1 MQAATGSST
10 PRATVIEW
18 HLMLRRIES
27 SRRRFEE
34 YRERLRKKEALQPE
48 LMRGPRRGPRARS
61 SWALLRSFIRLLGDQ
76 RPAVLFSLFTL
87 SISTVLGLFPPL
99 ATKFVVDNVL
109 GKKPLP
115 TQIPAWLHVPT
126 NPWPLLLFIVVA
138 VTTLNMV
145 KIAAHVWGRWYATRA
160 TKRLQLSIRKRA
172 FEHAVRLP
180 LHRVHELKSGG
191 VASVLRE
198 DAGSVGE
205 LIFGMLYNPWR
216 AVIQLLGSVVVLAWA
231 DWRLLIGAL
240 LLVPLV
246 IVTHRTWLSRIRPQ
260 HKAIRARRESIDA
273 HTTESFSGMRVVRG
287 FSREHS
293 EAGRFVRSND
303 LMARQ
308 ELLVWWWARIVEI
321 CWESLIPLCTGL
333 LMLYGGWQV
342 LNGTLTLGD
351 LMMFLVYLAMLLE
364 PIAVLAESAATFQN
378 SLSALD
384 RILDLLDEPR
394 DMLPNGD
401 SVRPPKE
408 QIRGRVAL
416 DDVSFTYPGAARP
429 ALEHVTLSVEPGQTV
444 ALVGP
449 SGAGKTT
456 LCNLVARFYDP
467 TEGRVTLDGID
478 LRDIEVEHYRG
489 LLGIVE
495 QDVFLFDG
503 TIGDN
508 IAYANRDATETEAR
522 RAAQI
527 ANADEFI
534 RKLPDGYETLIGERG
549 VKLSGGQRQRI
560 AIARAVLADPKI
572 LILDEATSNLDTE
585 SERLIQS
592 GLTRLMQDRT
602 CFVIAHRLS
611 TITHADRIVVLE
623 NGTEAE
629 SGTHGELMDLDSR
642 YRMMVLMQTNQQNDP
657 VEADE
662 MPAT

>member
-1 MQAATGSST
+1 
-10 PRATVIEW
+10 
-18 HLMLRRIES
+18 MLRRIES

-48 LMRGPRRGPRARS
+48 LMRGPKRGPRARS
-61 SWALLRSFIRLLGDQ
+61 SWALVRSFVHLLGDQ
-76 RPAVLFSLFTL
+76 RSAVAFALVTL
-87 SISTVLGLFPPL
+87 TVSTILGLFPPL

-109 GKKPLP
+109 GQKPLP
-115 TQIPAWLHVPT
+115 AQIPAWLHIPS

-138 VTTLNMV
+138 VTTLNIV
-145 KIAAHVWGRWYATRA
+145 KIATHVTGRWYATRA

-231 DWRLLIGAL
+231 DWRLLLGTL

-293 EAGRFVRSND
+293 EAGRFMRSND

-321 CWESLIPLCTGL
+321 AWESLIPLCTGL

-342 LNGTLTLGD
+342 LSGTLTLGD
-351 LMMFLVYLAMLLE
+351 LMMFLVYVAMLLE

-394 DMLPNGD
+394 DMLPNHD

-416 DDVSFTYPGAARP
+416 DDVSFTYPGAARS
-429 ALEHVTLSVEPGQTV
+429 ALEHVSLVVEPGQTV

-456 LCNLVARFYDP
+456 LCNLVARFYDA

-508 IAYANRDATETEAR
+508 IAYANRDATEAEVR

-534 RKLPDGYETLIGERG
+534 RKLPEGYDTLIGERG
-549 VKLSGGQRQRI
+549 VKLSGGQRQRL
-560 AIARAVLADPKI
+560 AIARAVLANPKI

-592 GLTRLMQDRT
+592 GLSRLMQDRT

-611 TITHADRIVVLE
+611 TIAHADRIVVLE
-623 NGTEAE
+623 NGTEVE
-629 SGTHGELMDLDSR
+629 SGTHAELMDLDSR
-642 YRMMVLMQTNQQNDP
+642 YRMMVLMQTSQQSDP
-657 VEADE
+657 FEADE

>member
-1 MQAATGSST
+1 M
-10 PRATVIEW
+10 
-18 HLMLRRIES
+18 
-27 SRRRFEE
+27 
-34 YRERLRKKEALQPE
+34 
-48 LMRGPRRGPRARS
+48 
-61 SWALLRSFIRLLGDQ
+61 
-76 RPAVLFSLFTL
+76 
-87 SISTVLGLFPPL
+87 LGLFPPL

-109 GKKPLP
+109 SKKPLP
-115 TQIPAWLHVPT
+115 QQIPTWLHVPDH
-126 NPWPLLLFIVVA
+126 PWPLLLFIVLSVTA
-138 VTTLNMV
+138 VSLV
-145 KIAAHVWGRWYATRA
+145 KIATHVWGRWYATRA

-216 AVIQLLGSVVVLAWA
+216 AVVQLLGSVVVLAWA
-231 DWRLLIGAL
+231 DWRLLLGSL

-246 IVTHRTWLSRIRPQ
+246 FVTHRTWLSRIRPQ

-273 HTTESFSGMRVVRG
+273 HATESFSGMRVVRG

-293 EAGRFVRSND
+293 EAGRFIRSND

-321 CWESLIPLCTGL
+321 CWEGLIPLCTGL

-342 LNGTLTLGD
+342 LSGTLTLGD
-351 LMMFLVYLAMLLE
+351 LMMFLVYVAMLLE

-394 DMLPNGD
+394 DMLPTGD
-401 SVRPPKE
+401 SVRPPKG

-416 DDVSFTYPGAARP
+416 DNVSFTYPGAAQP
-429 ALEHVTLSVEPGQTV
+429 ALEHVSLVVEPGQMV

-467 TEGRVTLDGID
+467 TEGGLTLDGID
-478 LRDIEVEHYRG
+478 LRDIDVEHYRG
-489 LLGIVE
+489 LLGVVE

-503 TIGDN
+503 SIGEN
-508 IAYANRDATETEAR
+508 IAYANRDATEAEVR

-534 RKLPDGYETLIGERG
+534 RKLPEGYDTLIGERG

-592 GLTRLMQDRT
+592 GLSRLMHDRT

-611 TITHADRIVVLE
+611 TIAHADRIVVLE
-623 NGTEAE
+623 NGTEVE
-629 SGTHGELMDLDSR
+629 SGTHAELMDLDSR
-642 YRMMVLMQTNQQNDP
+642 YRMMVLMQTSQQGDP
-657 VEADE
+657 IEADE

>member
-1 MQAATGSST
+1 
-10 PRATVIEW
+10 
-18 HLMLRRIES
+18 MLRRIES
-27 SRRRFEE
+27 SRRRFDE
-34 YRERLRKKEALQPE
+34 YRERLRKKEVLQPE
-48 LMRGPRRGPRARS
+48 LPQGPRRGPRARS
-61 SWALLRSFIRLLGDQ
+61 SWALVRSFFHLLGDQ
-76 RPAVLFSLFTL
+76 RPAVGFSLLTL
-87 SISTVLGLFPPL
+87 TVATVLGLFPPL

-109 GKKPLP
+109 SRKPLP
-115 TQIPAWLHVPT
+115 KQIPAWLHVPSE
-126 NPWPLLLFIVVA
+126 PWPLLLFIVVA
-138 VTTLNMV
+138 VTGFSLL
-145 KIAAHVWGRWYATRA
+145 KIGAQIWGRWYATRA
-160 TKRLQLSIRKRA
+160 TKRLQLSVRKRA

-216 AVIQLLGSVVVLAWA
+216 AVVQLAGSVAVLAWA
-231 DWRLLIGAL
+231 DWRLLIGSL
-240 LLVPLV
+240 VLVPLV
-246 IVTHRTWLSRIRPQ
+246 FLTHRTWIARIRPQ

-293 EAGRFVRSND
+293 EAGRFMRSND

-321 CWESLIPLCTGL
+321 CWEGLIPVATGI

-342 LNGTLTLGD
+342 LTGVLTLGD

-364 PIAVLAESAATFQN
+364 PLAVLAESAATFQN

-394 DMLPNGD
+394 DMLPTGD

-408 QIRGRVAL
+408 QIRGRVQL
-416 DDVSFTYPGAARP
+416 DNVSFTYSGAARA
-429 ALEHVTLSVEPGQTV
+429 ALEHVSLVVEPGQMV

-478 LRDIEVEHYRG
+478 LRDIDVEHYRG
-489 LLGIVE
+489 LLGVVE

-503 TIGDN
+503 TIAEN
-508 IAYANRDATETEAR
+508 IAYSNRWATEAEVR
-522 RAAQI
+522 RAALI
-527 ANADEFI
+527 ANADEFVRI
-534 RKLPDGYETLIGERG
+534 LPEGYGTLIGERG

-560 AIARAVLADPKI
+560 AIARALLADPKI

-592 GLTRLMQDRT
+592 GLSRLMQDRT

-611 TITHADRIVVLE
+611 TIAHADRIVVLE
-623 NGTEAE
+623 NGAVVE
-629 SGTHGELMDLDSR
+629 SGTHAELMDLDSR
-642 YRMMVLMQTNQQNDP
+642 YRMMVLMQTSRQNDP
-657 VEADE
+657 LEVDE
-662 MPAT
+662 LPAT

>member
-1 MQAATGSST
+1 
-10 PRATVIEW
+10 
-18 HLMLRRIES
+18 MLRRIES

-34 YRERLRKKEALQPE
+34 YRERLRKRETLQPE
-48 LMRGPRRGPRARS
+48 LTRGPRRGPRARS
-61 SWALLRSFIRLLGDQ
+61 SWALVRSFYQLLGDQ
-76 RPAVLFSLFTL
+76 RRAVGFSLFTL
-87 SISTVLGLFPPL
+87 AISTILGLFPPL

-109 GKKPLP
+109 SQKPLP
-115 TQIPAWLHVPT
+115 KQIPAWLHVPSH
-126 NPWPLLLFIVVA
+126 PWPLLLFIVVA
-138 VTTLNMV
+138 VMLLNFV
-145 KIAAHVWGRWYATRA
+145 KIVMHVWGRWYATRA

-216 AVIQLLGSVVVLAWA
+216 AVIQLLGSVIVLAWA
-231 DWRLLIGAL
+231 DWRLLIGSL

-246 IVTHRTWLSRIRPQ
+246 FLTHRTWLSRIRPQ

-293 EAGRFVRSND
+293 EAGRFIRSND

-321 CWESLIPLCTGL
+321 AWESLIPLCSGL

-342 LNGTLTLGD
+342 LSGTLTLGD

-394 DMLPNGD
+394 DMLPTGNAI
-401 SVRPPKE
+401 RPPKG

-416 DDVSFTYPGAARP
+416 ADVSFTYPGAARP
-429 ALEHVTLSVEPGQTV
+429 ALEHVSLAVEPGQTV

-478 LRDIEVEHYRG
+478 LRDIEVENYRG

-503 TIGDN
+503 TISDN
-508 IAYANRDATETEAR
+508 IAYANRDATEAEVR

-534 RKLPDGYETLIGERG
+534 RKLPEGYDTLIGERG

-585 SERLIQS
+585 SERLIQT
-592 GLTRLMQDRT
+592 GLSRLMQDRT

-611 TITHADRIVVLE
+611 TIAHADRIVVLE
-623 NGTEAE
+623 NGTEVEA
-629 SGTHGELMDLDSR
+629 GTHSELMDLDSR
-642 YRMMVLMQTNQQNDP
+642 YRMMVLMQTSQQVDP
-657 VEADE
+657 FEADE

>member
-1 MQAATGSST
+1 
-10 PRATVIEW
+10 
-18 HLMLRRIES
+18 
-27 SRRRFEE
+27 
-34 YRERLRKKEALQPE
+34 LQPE
-48 LMRGPRRGPRARS
+48 LVRGPRRGPRARS
-61 SWALLRSFIRLLGDQ
+61 SWALIRSFIHLLGDQ
-76 RPAVLFSLFTL
+76 RPAVAFALATL
-87 SISTVLGLFPPL
+87 TVSTVLGLFPPL

-109 GKKPLP
+109 SRKPLSKK
-115 TQIPAWLHVPT
+115 IPAWLHVPSD
-126 NPWPLLLFIVVA
+126 PWSLLLVIVVT
-138 VTTLNMV
+138 VTVLSLL
-145 KIAAHVWGRWYATRA
+145 KITAHVWGRWYATRA

-180 LHRVHELKSGG
+180 LHRVHELKAGG

-216 AVIQLLGSVVVLAWA
+216 AVVQLAGSVAVLAWA
-231 DWRLLIGAL
+231 DWRLLIGSL
-240 LLVPLV
+240 VLVPLV
-246 IVTHRTWLSRIRPQ
+246 FLTHRTWISRIRPQ

-293 EAGRFVRSND
+293 EAGRFMRSND
-303 LMARQ
+303 LMTRQ

-321 CWESLIPLCTGL
+321 CWEGLIPLSTGL

-342 LNGTLTLGD
+342 LNGVLTLGD

-364 PIAVLAESAATFQN
+364 PLAVLAESAATFQN

-394 DMLPNGD
+394 DMLPTGN
-401 SVRPPKE
+401 SVRPPKSE
-408 QIRGRVAL
+408 IRGRVAL
-416 DDVSFTYPGAARP
+416 DDVSFLYPGTTRP
-429 ALEHVTLSVEPGQTV
+429 ALEHLSLTVEPGQMV

-467 TEGRVTLDGID
+467 TSGRVTLDGID
-478 LRDIEVEHYRG
+478 LRDIDVEHYRS
-489 LLGIVE
+489 LLGVVE

-503 TIGDN
+503 SIAENIGYSD
-508 IAYANRDATETEAR
+508 RSATEAEIR

-534 RKLPDGYETLIGERG
+534 RDLPEGYGTLIGERG

-560 AIARAVLADPKI
+560 AIARALLADPKI

-592 GLTRLMQDRT
+592 GLARLMQART

-611 TITHADRIVVLE
+611 TIAHADRIVVLE
-623 NGTEAE
+623 HGVEVE
-629 SGTHGELMDLDSR
+629 SGTHAELMDLDSR
-642 YRMMVLMQTNQQNDP
+642 YRMMVLMQTSQQSDS

>member
-1 MQAATGSST
+1 MGIEAPQATFCK
-10 PRATVIEW
+10 W

-34 YRERLRKKEALQPE
+34 YRERLRKKESLQPE

-61 SWALLRSFIRLLGDQ
+61 SWALVRCFYRLLGDQ
-76 RPAVLFSLFTL
+76 RRAVGLSLAALTV
-87 SISTVLGLFPPL
+87 STILGLFPPL

-109 GKKPLP
+109 SKKPLP
-115 TQIPAWLHVPT
+115 QQIPAWLHVPS

-138 VTTLNMV
+138 VTTLNIV
-145 KIAAHVWGRWYATRA
+145 KIAMHVWGRWYATRA

-172 FEHAVRLP
+172 FEHALRLP

-231 DWRLLIGAL
+231 DWRLLVGSL
-240 LLVPLV
+240 FLVPLV
-246 IVTHRTWLSRIRPQ
+246 FITHRTWLSRIRPQ

-293 EAGRFVRSND
+293 EAGRFIRSND

-342 LNGTLTLGD
+342 LSGTLTLGD

-394 DMLPNGD
+394 DMLPTGD
-401 SVRPPKE
+401 AIRPPKG
-408 QIRGRVAL
+408 QVRGRVVL
-416 DDVSFTYPGAARP
+416 TDVSFTYQGAARP
-429 ALEHVTLSVEPGQTV
+429 ALEHVSLVVEPGQTV

-467 TEGRVTLDGID
+467 TNGKVTLDGID

-503 TIGDN
+503 TISEN
-508 IAYANRDATETEAR
+508 IAYANRDATEAEVR

-527 ANADEFI
+527 ANADEFV
-534 RKLPDGYETLIGERG
+534 RRLPEGYETLIGERG

-585 SERLIQS
+585 SERLIQT
-592 GLTRLMQDRT
+592 GLSRLMQDRT

-611 TITHADRIVVLE
+611 TIAHADRIVVLE
-623 NGTEAE
+623 NGTEVE
-629 SGTHGELMDLDSR
+629 SGTHSELMDLDSR
-642 YRMMVLMQTNQQNDP
+642 YRMMVLMQTSQQADP
-657 VEADE
+657 IEADE

>member
-1 MQAATGSST
+1 
-10 PRATVIEW
+10 
-18 HLMLRRIES
+18 MLRRIES
-27 SRRRFEE
+27 SRQRFQD
-34 YRERLRKKEALQPE
+34 YRDRLRKKEVLQPE
-48 LMRGPRRGPRARS
+48 LTRGPRRGPRARS
-61 SWALLRSFIRLLGDQ
+61 SWSLVRRFFYLLGDQ
-76 RPAVLFSLFTL
+76 RGSVAFALVTL
-87 SISTVLGLFPPL
+87 TVSTLLGLFPPL

-109 GKKPLP
+109 GKRPLP
-115 TQIPAWLHVPT
+115 KQIPEWLHVPSD
-126 NPWPLLLFIVVA
+126 PWPLLLFIVVA
-138 VTTLNMV
+138 VTGLSLLR
-145 KIAAHVWGRWYATRA
+145 IGAHVWGRWYATRA

-198 DAGSVGE
+198 DAGAVGD

-216 AVIQLLGSVVVLAWA
+216 AVVQLCGSLVVLAWA
-231 DWRLLIGAL
+231 DWRLLLGSL
-240 LLVPLV
+240 VLVPL
-246 IVTHRTWLSRIRPQ
+246 IFVTHRTWISRIRPQ

-293 EAGRFVRSND
+293 EAGRFIRAND

-321 CWESLIPLCTGL
+321 LWEALIPVCTGI

-342 LNGTLTLGD
+342 LSGTLTLGD

-364 PIAVLAESAATFQN
+364 PIAVLAESAATFQT

-394 DMLPNGD
+394 DMLPTGN

-416 DDVSFTYPGAARP
+416 EDVSFCYPSAAHP
-429 ALEHVTLSVEPGQTV
+429 ALEHMTLIAEPGQMV

-467 TEGRVTLDGID
+467 TEGRLTLDGID
-478 LRDIEVEHYRG
+478 LRDIDVEHYRS
-489 LLGIVE
+489 LLGVVE

-503 TIGDN
+503 SIAEN
-508 IAYANRDATETEAR
+508 IAYSDRTATEAEVR

-534 RKLPDGYETLIGERG
+534 RKLPEGYETLIGERG

-560 AIARAVLADPKI
+560 AIARALLADPKI

-592 GLTRLMQDRT
+592 GLSRLMQDRT

-611 TITHADRIVVLE
+611 TIAHADRIVVLE
-623 NGTEAE
+623 NGTEVE
-629 SGTHGELMDLDSR
+629 SGTHAELMDLDSR
-642 YRMMVLMQTNQQNDP
+642 YRMMVLMQTNRQEDS

>member
-1 MQAATGSST
+1 
-10 PRATVIEW
+10 
-18 HLMLRRIES
+18 MLRRIES

-34 YRERLRKKEALQPE
+34 YRERLRRKDVLQPD
-48 LMRGPRRGPRARS
+48 LVRGPRRGPRARS
-61 SWALLRSFIRLLGDQ
+61 SWALIRSFFRLLGDQ
-76 RPAVLFSLFTL
+76 RPAVAFALATL
-87 SISTVLGLFPPL
+87 TFSTVLGLFPPL

-109 GKKPLP
+109 SRKPLP
-115 TQIPAWLHVPT
+115 KQIPAWLHIPSD
-126 NPWPLLLFIVVA
+126 PWSLLLFIVVT
-138 VTTLNMV
+138 VTVLSLL
-145 KIAAHVWGRWYATRA
+145 KITAHVWGRWYATRA

-198 DAGSVGE
+198 DAGAVGE

-216 AVIQLLGSVVVLAWA
+216 AVVQLAGSVAVLAWA
-231 DWRLLIGAL
+231 DWRLLLGSL
-240 LLVPLV
+240 VLVPLV
-246 IVTHRTWLSRIRPQ
+246 FLTHRTWISRIRPQ

-273 HTTESFSGMRVVRG
+273 HATESFSGMRVVRG

-293 EAGRFVRSND
+293 EAGRFMRSND
-303 LMARQ
+303 LMTRQ

-321 CWESLIPLCTGL
+321 CWEGLIPLSTGL

-342 LNGTLTLGD
+342 LNGVLTLGD

-364 PIAVLAESAATFQN
+364 PLAVLAESAATFQN

-384 RILDLLDEPR
+384 RILDLLEEPR
-394 DMLPNGD
+394 DMLPTGN
-401 SVRPPKE
+401 SIRPPKS

-416 DDVSFTYPGAARP
+416 DDVSFLYPGTTRP
-429 ALEHVTLSVEPGQTV
+429 ALEHVSLTVEPGQMV

-467 TEGRVTLDGID
+467 TSGRVTLDGID
-478 LRDIEVEHYRG
+478 LRDIDVEHYRS
-489 LLGIVE
+489 LLGVVE

-503 TIGDN
+503 SIAENIGYSD
-508 IAYANRDATETEAR
+508 RSATEAEIR

-534 RKLPDGYETLIGERG
+534 RSLPEGYDTLIGERG

-560 AIARAVLADPKI
+560 AIARALLADPKI

-592 GLTRLMQDRT
+592 GLARLMQART

-611 TITHADRIVVLE
+611 TIAHADRIVVLE
-623 NGTEAE
+623 HGVEVE
-629 SGTHGELMDLDSR
+629 SGTHAELMDLDSR
-642 YRMMVLMQTNQQNDP
+642 YRTMVLMQTSRQSDP

>member
-1 MQAATGSST
+1 M
-10 PRATVIEW
+10 
-18 HLMLRRIES
+18 
-27 SRRRFEE
+27 
-34 YRERLRKKEALQPE
+34 
-48 LMRGPRRGPRARS
+48 
-61 SWALLRSFIRLLGDQ
+61 RLLGDQ
-76 RPAVLFSLFTL
+76 RPAVFFSLCTL

-115 TQIPAWLHVPT
+115 TQIPAWLHVPS

-138 VTTLNMV
+138 VTTLNIV

-216 AVIQLLGSVVVLAWA
+216 AVIQLLGSVVILAWA

-416 DDVSFTYPGAARP
+416 DDVTFTYPGAARP
-429 ALEHVTLSVEPGQTV
+429 ALEHVSLSVEPGQTV

-508 IAYANRDATETEAR
+508 IAYANRDATEAEVR

-534 RKLPDGYETLIGERG
+534 RKLPEGYETLIGERG

-642 YRMMVLMQTNQQNDP
+642 YRMMVLMQTNQQSEP